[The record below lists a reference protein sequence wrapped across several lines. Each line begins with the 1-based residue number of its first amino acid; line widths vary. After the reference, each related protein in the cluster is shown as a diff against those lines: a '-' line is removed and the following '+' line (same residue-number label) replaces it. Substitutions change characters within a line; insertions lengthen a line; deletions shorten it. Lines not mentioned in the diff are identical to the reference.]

1 MAAAAQHPNPV
12 TLPHPVIIL
21 GRDDNG
27 KAHASFFPATDH
39 SSAEQAA
46 QLMGMLAL
54 KADRDEIRAFLP
66 KLPKGKLFDSGKA
79 FVPFVKQDLYR
90 EIAAHLPEGEREKAE
105 QVRVTAD
112 AAAGDGGEGGDVTT
126 YELPEDWAS
135 LKVGHLML
143 AKEGA
148 GGPWYEA
155 VIVAVYGND
164 SVRLRWRD
172 YDDEAPFTRR
182 LAELAMLHPAY
193 VEA

>member
-1 MAAAAQHPNPV
+1 MAVATQHANPV

-46 QLMGMLAL
+46 RLMGMLAL

-112 AAAGDGGEGGDVTT
+112 AAAGDGSET
-126 YELPEDWAS
+126 S
-135 LKVGHLML
+135 LKVGHLVL